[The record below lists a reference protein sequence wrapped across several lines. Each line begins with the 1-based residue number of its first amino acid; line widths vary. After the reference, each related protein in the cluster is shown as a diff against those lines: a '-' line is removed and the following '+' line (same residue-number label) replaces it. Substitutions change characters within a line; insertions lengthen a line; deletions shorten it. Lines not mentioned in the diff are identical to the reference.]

1 MMFHTPQNIRE
12 HMFFYGIY
20 QIYHTWYKHG
30 ETTLSGPPTKR
41 IEYYDRF
48 LFNDV
53 EGIIEMVQAKQDDCK
68 KKAKIV
74 SKITSICE
82 KTFISRL

>member
-1 MMFHTPQNIRE
+1 
-12 HMFFYGIY
+12 
-20 QIYHTWYKHG
+20 
-30 ETTLSGPPTKR
+30 
-41 IEYYDRF
+41 
-48 LFNDV
+48 
-53 EGIIEMVQAKQDDCK
+53 MVQAKQDDCK

>member
-68 KKAKIV
+68 KKSQNCFKDY
-74 SKITSICE
+74 
-82 KTFISRL
+82 FHM